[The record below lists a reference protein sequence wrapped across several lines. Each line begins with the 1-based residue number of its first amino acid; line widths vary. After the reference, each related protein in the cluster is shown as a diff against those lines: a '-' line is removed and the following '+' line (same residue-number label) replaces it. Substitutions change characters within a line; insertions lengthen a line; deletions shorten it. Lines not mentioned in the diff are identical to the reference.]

1 VSIEHAVEDVGR
13 PTPQHLAYVAELVR
27 SLPAAITEVV
37 HESYGARALIYALLI
52 DRDPDSRRAQLER
65 LAEHADRGVDGLTL
79 KLLPDVE
86 QLDPRT
92 RLPLV
97 DMALPALRELSMGQY
112 QAFRR
117 NVEELVRAD
126 ARIDLFEWTL
136 QRILIAHLAPH
147 FEPVRAPGIKYRSM
161 RRLAPHCNMLLST
174 LALARAGAD
183 PEGAYKQA
191 ANTMGLPEPVKL
203 PAERCGLVQLDGALN
218 ELAQATPPLKR
229 QVLQACAEYIA
240 ADGRVA
246 IAEAE
251 LLRATADAL
260 DCPMPPLLP
269 G

>member
-1 VSIEHAVEDVGR
+1 MECPVELG
-13 PTPQHLAYVAELVR
+13 Q
-27 SLPAAITEVV
+27 PAALCWQL
-37 HESYGARALIYALLI
+37 HELGK
-52 DRDPDSRRAQLER
+52 AQR
-65 LAEHADRGVDGLTL
+65 LAEHADRGVDALTL

-97 DMALPALRELSMGQY
+97 DMALPALRELSAGQY
-112 QAFRR
+112 RDFRR
-117 NVEELVRAD
+117 NVEELVLAD

-136 QRILIAHLAPH
+136 QRILLAHLAPH
-147 FEPVRAPGIKYRSM
+147 FEPARAPGIKYRSM
-161 RRLAPHCNMLLST
+161 RRLAPHCSTLLST

-183 PEGAYKQA
+183 PDGAYKSA
-191 ANTMGLPEPVKL
+191 AQTLGLPDLVKL
-203 PAERCGLVQLDGALN
+203 PAQSCGLAQLDGALN
-218 ELAQATPPLKR
+218 ELAKATPLLKR
-229 QVLQACAEYIA
+229 QVLQACAQYIA

-260 DCPMPPLLP
+260 GCPMPPLLP

>member
-1 VSIEHAVEDVGR
+1 
-13 PTPQHLAYVAELVR
+13 
-27 SLPAAITEVV
+27 
-37 HESYGARALIYALLI
+37 
-52 DRDPDSRRAQLER
+52 
-65 LAEHADRGVDGLTL
+65 
-79 KLLPDVE
+79 
-86 QLDPRT
+86 
-92 RLPLV
+92 
-97 DMALPALRELSMGQY
+97 
-112 QAFRR
+112 
-117 NVEELVRAD
+117 
-126 ARIDLFEWTL
+126 
-136 QRILIAHLAPH
+136 
-147 FEPVRAPGIKYRSM
+147 
-161 RRLAPHCNMLLST
+161 MLLST